1 MKRSLRRKVLESL
14 KPLLRCF
21 YERDPRIVAPA
32 LLGARLVHGETSGRI
47 VETEAY
53 LATGDPAAHAF
64 RGRTPRTEVLFGPA
78 GYAYVY
84 QTRHHYCLNVAVQE
98 EGVPGCV
105 LIRAVVPLA
114 GVAIMRCRRGGVAD
128 ERLCD
133 GPAKLCQAFGIDKR
147 QYGADLCA
155 GGRLRIVADESADIA
170 IETSPRVGVGAA
182 KSWPLRY
189 RAVGKVG
196 RRS

>member
-1 MKRSLRRKVLESL
+1 MAL
-14 KPLLRCF
+14 KPLRRCF

-53 LATGDPAAHAF
+53 LAVGDPAAHAF
-64 RGRTPRTEVLFGPA
+64 KGRTPRTEVLFGPA
-78 GYAYVY
+78 GHAYVY
-84 QTRHHYCLNVAVQE
+84 QTRHHHCLNVVAQQ

-114 GVAIMRCRRGGVAD
+114 GLAIMRCRRGDVAD

-133 GPAKLCQAFGIDKR
+133 GPAKLCQAFDIDKR
-147 QYGADLCA
+147 QYGTDLCA
-155 GGRLRIVADESADIA
+155 GGPLRIVADAFADMT
-170 IETSPRVGVGAA
+170 IEESPRIGVGAA

-189 RAVGKVG
+189 RVADTAE
-196 RRS
+196 RRP